1 MSPNQPHRCEVV
13 KMMVHLQAQ
22 RLDLGCA
29 LMSCALDRAR
39 ELGKML
45 VTLDTRTDDIA
56 EPLYFPSFPDCG
68 NHP

>member
-1 MSPNQPHRCEVV
+1 
-13 KMMVHLQAQ
+13 MMVHLQAQ